1 MRIGILSTC
10 QFSMFSGGLANTTVA
25 LLETMKILGNDV
37 YLLNTNNGVEWFD
50 DCKLLTNTVKV
61 INIEKDSGK
70 CDEQFDLIIELTPY
84 FDSESQRRI
93 FSKKSVYLFRK
104 GILIPTI
111 EHSLYPV
118 ILQKYNFDGISEI
131 WSFNLLSDSDEIQ
144 IMETLTRKPVFSLP
158 YLWTPSIIEAHRT
171 EHNMP
176 IWYSVQ
182 AMIAQQNNGAL
193 PLWSPHIC
201 ETNTTSASS
210 CTIPML
216 IMRQAKANKF
226 PVSKYKVHNTD
237 QLLKSDFFKD
247 NVKRHCEIQDL
258 SGEFVGR
265 QRMIDFV
272 FEPMSCI
279 ISHVRFIPFKP
290 MLFDLAWFG
299 IPFIHNSEALNSI
312 SCFERYYYPNNKIS
326 VGVEKLGLM
335 HEDFVGGRGWFSLE
349 NLQETRKKLL
359 ESFTPMNTSIIEAY
373 KTRLDALHKVEAVK
387 TPTEVVKTPTEVVN
401 TPTEVV
407 KTPTEVVNTPTEV
420 VKTVTDEPL
429 PELNVSESKRKY
441 YIMFSDFWP
450 DFNNSYNFFSLLIE
464 NTKKDLDVVCCGE
477 AEMQHGV
484 QPDAIVFSAFGETW
498 KKYPNVP
505 KIYYTGEN
513 TPPLSESSIKLNLGF
528 GHADMVSDAYLRFPL
543 WILEIDWFNC
553 DKERI
558 SNPKPIPLEDCTN
571 VNFNALSR
579 KKKFCA
585 FVVSN
590 PNNPVRNLA
599 FEWLYSY
606 KPIDSGGRLF
616 NTIGDSLFAGGGGG
630 GGELKKFEFYKDYKF
645 CLTYENSSSQ
655 GYVTEKVLHAKAAGC
670 IPIYWGDP
678 KIERDFN
685 INGMID
691 ARDIR
696 TREELIAAVK
706 AIDENDEEYIKKYS
720 IPALD
725 SYRVDWARRTMAE
738 LASRILKIATTNK
751 VDVPRFVANPP
762 NPPKKQT
769 KIETPLVVTYA
780 TREFLP
786 SLSQWLA
793 SFDAQ
798 RAMIPNLEALVYLG
812 HDVPESTRTILSDSY
827 KFIRFAS
834 LPTEAPENFKD
845 IWDGK
850 HYAWKI
856 YIYQELANK
865 ENRMIFYLDAGGFM
879 CRWPTEYLLKAQ
891 ENDVCVLEDEQQFN
905 EQWCSD
911 KSKEIMKITQSE
923 LNINQIVGGIMAF
936 RAGSEKAKAY
946 FNEAWSYAQ
955 NRDCIVGEKWEGVCN
970 GKPFGHRHDQS
981 ILSILSIRHKLAKY
995 PLHNI
1000 YCDTSLRRTFLTNKN
1015 IYVHRGM
1022 FKIHEKFLTG
1032 IDECFVINLKRRK
1045 DRLERLYTSSPE
1057 FKNKIIEFEAV
1068 EGRNLQL
1075 TQSIARLFRPHDF
1088 MWKKAIMG
1096 CALSH
1101 LDLWYKLASEKPD
1114 IDNYLILEDDVK
1126 FQPEWQA
1133 RWREAQPYIPEN
1145 YDIIYLGGVL
1155 PPNRAGFEVTK
1166 DPVNKYFSRV
1176 KENNF
1181 FGQQQENRYFHF
1193 CAYAYVLTKQ
1203 GAQKIMALI
1212 QAKDGYYTSADHMLC
1227 NPVDFL
1233 NIYFLDPLVAGCYQ
1247 DDDPVYKSSEFNNFN
1262 RVDGF
1267 DSDLW
1272 NNDERFDRVEAELLA
1287 SSGELHPGKALQDA
1301 RNYVAPE
1308 PVVVKPT
1315 FEKIVT
1321 RDSNILNKICCLE
1334 TQDIEWSKL
1343 YEHSWLHELFGRP
1356 KIVELQKVK
1365 LDERPPVERPILLV
1379 QKGHFEN
1386 YHKLFSY
1393 YECNEIPYYIL
1404 HLSDE
1409 HENDDIS
1416 FYDNKNCL
1424 GVIRNYVRSGLNS
1437 KVNVIPL
1444 GYHFTIRE
1452 GIDNPFERTPQLP
1465 FRSNVWCFFGTN
1477 WNGRQAIINLLEPIE
1492 KNTYKL
1498 FDSWNDPNN
1507 LGREEYCATLLDSVF
1522 VPCMGGQ
1529 NSETFRLYEALE
1541 CGCIPIIINDEANAN
1556 YFKYINQYLPFLNIN
1571 SWSQVPT
1578 LITQLMKDKQSLETY
1593 RFILLNNYKQLKE
1606 NLKKDLERYK
1616 E

>member
-10 QFSMFSGGLANTTVA
+10 QFSMFSGGLANTTIAV
-25 LLETMKILGNDV
+25 LETMKILGNEV
-37 YLLNTNNGVEWFD
+37 SLLNTNTSVEWFE
-50 DCKLLTNTVKV
+50 DCKLLKEGIKV
-61 INIEKDSGK
+61 VNIEKDSGK
-70 CDEQFDLIIELTPY
+70 CEEQFDLIIELVPY
-84 FDSESQRRI
+84 FDSEAQRRV
-93 FSKKSVYLFRK
+93 FSKKSVFLFRK

-118 ILQKYNFDGISEI
+118 ILQKYNFDGVSEI
-131 WSFNLLSDSDEIQ
+131 WSFSQLSDSDEIQ

-158 YLWTPSIIEAHRT
+158 YLWTPSIIESHRN

-176 IWYSVQ
+176 TWYAVK
-182 AMIAQQNNGAL
+182 AMVAQQNNGAL

-210 CTIPML
+210 CTIPMVM
-216 IMRQAKANKF
+216 MRQAKASNF
-226 PVSKYKVHNTD
+226 PVNKYKVHNTD
-237 QLLKSDFFKD
+237 QLLKSQFFKD
-247 NVKRHCEIQDL
+247 NVQRHCEIEDL

-299 IPFIHNSEALNSI
+299 IPFIHNSEVLNSI
-312 SCFERYYYPNNKIS
+312 ACFERYYYPNNKIS
-326 VGVEKLGLM
+326 VGVDKLNLM
-335 HEDFVGGRGWFSLE
+335 HDDFINGKGWFSLE
-349 NLQETRKKLL
+349 NIQEIRKDIL
-359 ESFTPMNTSIIEAY
+359 EKFTCMNTSIVEAY
-373 KTRLDALHKVEAVK
+373 KNRLDALESPVKEETLPILQVE
-387 TPTEVVKTPTEVVN
+387 T
-401 TPTEVV
+401 
-407 KTPTEVVNTPTEV
+407 
-420 VKTVTDEPL
+420 
-429 PELNVSESKRKY
+429 KRKY

-450 DFNNSYNFFSLLIE
+450 DFDNSYNFFSLLIE
-464 NTKKDLDVVCCGE
+464 NTKHDLDVVCCGE
-477 AEMQHGV
+477 SELPSGI
-484 QPDAIVFSAFGETW
+484 QPDAIVFSAFGDTW
-498 KKYPNVP
+498 RKYPTVP

-513 TPPLSESSIKLNLGF
+513 SPPLNDVSVKLNLGF
-528 GHADMVSDAYLRFPL
+528 GHTDMVNDSYLRFPL

-571 VNFNALSR
+571 VDFSR
-579 KKKFCA
+579 KKNKFCA
-585 FVVSN
+585 FVVTN

-599 FEWLYSY
+599 FEWLYTY

-616 NTIGDSLFAGGGGG
+616 NTIGDQLFAGGGGG
-630 GGELKKFEFYKDYKF
+630 GGELKKYEFYKDYKF

-691 ARDIR
+691 ARNIH
-696 TREELIAAVK
+696 TKEELIAAVK
-706 AIDENDEEYIKKYS
+706 AIDENDEEYNKKFS

-738 LASRILKIATTNK
+738 LASRILKIATSNP
-751 VDVPRFVANPP
+751 VEVIRFAANPATH
-762 NPPKKQT
+762 KKAT
-769 KIETPLVVTYA
+769 SIETPLVVTYA

-786 SLSQWLA
+786 SLSQWAA
-793 SFDAQ
+793 SFEVQ
-798 RAMIPNLEALVYLG
+798 RSMVPNLEALVYLG
-812 HDVPESTRTILSDSY
+812 HDVPESTKEKLTENY
-827 KFIRFAS
+827 KFITFAS
-834 LPTEAPENFKD
+834 LPSEAPENFKD
-845 IWDGK
+845 IWDAK

-856 YIYQELANK
+856 YIYQELAK
-865 ENRMIFYLDAGGFM
+865 EQNRMIFYLDAGGFM
-879 CRWPTEYLLKAQ
+879 CRWPTEYLLAAQ
-891 ENDVCVLEDEQQFN
+891 ENDICVLEDDEQFN
-905 EQWCSD
+905 EQWCSE
-911 KSKEIMKITQSE
+911 KSKQIMKITQSE
-923 LNINQIVGGIMAF
+923 LREKQIVGGIMCF
-936 RAGSEKAKAY
+936 RGGSEKAKAY
-946 FNEAWSYAQ
+946 FNEAWTYAQ
-955 NRDCIVGEKWEGVCN
+955 MRDCIVGMKWEGMRN
-970 GKPFGHRHDQS
+970 NKPFGHRHDQS

-1015 IYVHRGM
+1015 IYVHRGR
-1022 FKIHEKFLTG
+1022 FTVHEPFLDN
-1032 IDECFVINLKRRK
+1032 IDDCFVINLKRRK
-1045 DRLERLYTSSPE
+1045 DRLERLYNNSPE
-1057 FKNKIIEFEAV
+1057 FKNKIIEFEAF
-1068 EGRNLQL
+1068 EGRKLQL

-1101 LDLWYKLASEKPD
+1101 LELWYKLASEKPD
-1114 IDNYLILEDDVK
+1114 INSYLILEDDVK
-1126 FQPEWQA
+1126 FVPGWQA
-1133 RWREAQPYIPEN
+1133 RWKEAQPHIPEN
-1145 YDIIYLGGVL
+1145 YDVIYLGGIL

-1166 DPVNKYFSRV
+1166 DPLNKYFSRV
-1176 KENNF
+1176 KENTF

-1193 CAYAYVLTKQ
+1193 CAYAYVLSKQ
-1203 GAQKIMALI
+1203 GAQKIMATI
-1212 QAKDGYYTSADHMLC
+1212 QAKDGYYTSADHMIC

-1247 DDDPVYKSSEFNNFN
+1247 DDDPIYKNSEFNNFN

-1272 NNDERFDRVEAELLA
+1272 NNDERFDKEEAEKLA
-1287 SSGELHPGKALQDA
+1287 CEGELNPAKALHEA
-1301 RNYVAPE
+1301 RKYVVETPTAT
-1308 PVVVKPT
+1308 T
-1315 FEKIVT
+1315 FEKVNT
-1321 RDSNILNKICCLE
+1321 NDPNILNKICCLE
-1334 TQDIEWSKL
+1334 TQDIEWNKL

-1365 LDERPPVERPILLV
+1365 LNEKPPVEKPILLV

-1386 YHKLFSY
+1386 YHKLFSF
-1393 YECNEIPYYIL
+1393 YEANNIQYYIL

-1409 HENDDIS
+1409 HANDDIS
-1416 FYDNKNCL
+1416 FYDNSNCL
-1424 GVIRNYVRSGLNS
+1424 GVIRNYIRSNLNS
-1437 KVNVIPL
+1437 KVKVIPL
-1444 GYHFTIRE
+1444 GYHFTVRE

-1465 FRSNVWCFFGTN
+1465 FRSNLWCFFGTN
-1477 WNGRQAIINLLEPIE
+1477 WNNRQSIIDLLKPIG

-1498 FDSWNDPNN
+1498 YDSWNDPAN

-1529 NSETFRLYEALE
+1529 NPETFRLYEALE
-1541 CGCIPIIINDEANAN
+1541 CGCIPILINDDTNAN
-1556 YFKYINQYLPFLNIN
+1556 YFHYISEHLPFLNVN
-1571 SWSQVPT
+1571 SWAQVPG
-1578 LITQLMKDKQSLETY
+1578 LMTQLFNDKQSLETY
-1593 RFILLNNYKQLKE
+1593 RFMLLNNYKQLKE
-1606 NLKKDLERYK
+1606 NLKKDLQRYK

>member
-10 QFSMFSGGLANTTVA
+10 QFSMFSGGLANTTMAVI
-25 LLETMKILGNDV
+25 ETMKILGNDV
-37 YLLNTNNGVEWFD
+37 TLLNTNTSVEWFE
-50 DCKLLTNTVKV
+50 DCKLLKEGIKV
-61 INIEKDSGK
+61 VNIEKDSGK
-70 CDEQFDLIIELTPY
+70 CEEQFDLVIELVPY
-84 FDSESQRRI
+84 FDSEAQRRT
-93 FSKKSVYLFRK
+93 FSKKSVFLFRK

-118 ILQKYNFDGISEI
+118 ILQKYNFDGVSEI
-131 WSFNLLSDSDEIQ
+131 WSFSELSDSDEIQ
-144 IMETLTRKPVFSLP
+144 IMETMTRKPVFSLP
-158 YLWTPSIIEAHRT
+158 YLWTPSIIESHRN

-176 IWYSVQ
+176 IWFSVQ

-216 IMRQAKANKF
+216 IMRQAKLSNF

-237 QLLKSDFFKD
+237 QLLNSQFFKD
-247 NVKRHCEIQDL
+247 NVKRHCETEDL

-299 IPFIHNSEALNSI
+299 IPFIHNSEVLNRI
-312 SCFERYYYPNNKIS
+312 TCFERYYYPNNKIS
-326 VGVEKLGLM
+326 VAVDKLNTM
-335 HEDFVGGRGWFSLE
+335 HEDFVSGKGWFSLD
-349 NLQETRKKLL
+349 NLQQVRKDIL
-359 ESFTPMNTSIIEAY
+359 ERFTCMNTSVVQSY
-373 KTRLDALHKVEAVK
+373 KNRLDALQSPVEE
-387 TPTEVVKTPTEVVN
+387 EV
-401 TPTEVV
+401 
-407 KTPTEVVNTPTEV
+407 
-420 VKTVTDEPL
+420 L
-429 PELNVSESKRKY
+429 PVINVETKRKY

-450 DFNNSYNFFSLLIE
+450 DFDNSYNFFSLLIE

-477 AEMQHGV
+477 SDLPSGIL
-484 QPDAIVFSAFGETW
+484 PDAIVFSAFGDTW
-498 KKYPNVP
+498 KKYPTVP

-513 TPPLSESSIKLNLGF
+513 SPPIIEESIKLNLGF
-528 GHADMVSDAYLRFPL
+528 SHSDMVTDSYLRFPL

-553 DKERI
+553 NKERI
-558 SNPKPIPLEDCTN
+558 SNPKPIPLEDCTS
-571 VNFNALSR
+571 VDFS
-579 KKKFCA
+579 KKKNKFCA
-585 FVVSN
+585 FVVTN

-599 FEWLYSY
+599 FEWLYTY

-616 NTIGDSLFAGGGGG
+616 NTIGDQLFAGGGGG
-630 GGELKKFEFYKDYKF
+630 GGELKKYEFYKDYKF

-691 ARDIR
+691 ARNIH
-696 TREELIAAVK
+696 TKEELIAAVK
-706 AIDENDEEYIKKYS
+706 AIDENHEEYMKKFS

-738 LASRILKIATTNK
+738 LASRILKIATSNPVEVT
-751 VDVPRFVANPP
+751 RFAASPP
-762 NPPKKQT
+762 VYSKKA
-769 KIETPLVVTYA
+769 KNVETPLVVTYA

-786 SLSQWLA
+786 SLSQWVA
-793 SFDAQ
+793 SFEAQ
-798 RAMIPNLEALVYLG
+798 RQLIPNLEALVYLG
-812 HDVPESTRTILSDSY
+812 HDVPESTKEKLTENY

-856 YIYQELANK
+856 YIYQELANQQ
-865 ENRMIFYLDAGGFM
+865 NRMVFYLDAGGFM

-891 ENDVCVLEDEQQFN
+891 ENDVCVLEDDEQFN

-911 KSKEIMKITQSE
+911 KSKQIMKITQSE
-923 LNINQIVGGIMAF
+923 LNNKQIVGGIMCF

-946 FNEAWSYAQ
+946 FNEAWTYAQ
-955 NRDCIVGEKWEGVCN
+955 MRDCIVGEKWEGMRN

-981 ILSILSIRHKLAKY
+981 ILSVLSIRHNLAKY

-1015 IYVHRGM
+1015 IYVHRGR
-1022 FKIHEKFLTG
+1022 FTVHEPFLDN
-1032 IDECFVINLKRRK
+1032 IDDCFVINLKRRN
-1045 DRLERLYTSSPE
+1045 DRLERLYSNSPE
-1057 FKNKIIEFEAV
+1057 FKNKIIEFEAF
-1068 EGRNLQL
+1068 EGRKLQL
-1075 TQSIARLFRPHDF
+1075 TQSMARLFRPHDF

-1101 LDLWYKLASEKPD
+1101 LELWYKLASEKPE
-1114 IDNYLILEDDVK
+1114 INSYLLLEDDVK
-1126 FQPEWQA
+1126 FVQGWQNI
-1133 RWREAQPYIPEN
+1133 WKEAQPHIPDN
-1145 YDIIYLGGVL
+1145 YDVIYLGGIL
-1155 PPNRAGFEVTK
+1155 PPNRPGFEASK
-1166 DPVNKYFSRV
+1166 DPINKYFSRV

-1193 CAYAYVLTKQ
+1193 CAYAYVLSKQ
-1203 GAQKIMALI
+1203 GAQKIMATI
-1212 QAKDGYYTSADHMLC
+1212 QAKDGYYTSADHMIC

-1247 DDDPVYKSSEFNNFN
+1247 DDDPVYKNSEFNNFN

-1272 NNDERFDRVEAELLA
+1272 NNDERFDKEEAEKLA
-1287 SSGELHPGKALQDA
+1287 SEGELNPAKALYEA
-1301 RNYVAPE
+1301 RNYITDTSVRT
-1308 PVVVKPT
+1308 T
-1315 FEKIVT
+1315 FEKVNT
-1321 RDSNILNKICCLE
+1321 NDPNILNKICCLE
-1334 TQDIEWSKL
+1334 TQDIEWNKL

-1365 LDERPPVERPILLV
+1365 LNEKPPVEKPILLV

-1386 YHKLFSY
+1386 YHNLFSFYESSGIQY
-1393 YECNEIPYYIL
+1393 YVL

-1409 HENDDIS
+1409 HGNDDIS
-1416 FYDNKNCL
+1416 FYDNSNCL
-1424 GVIRNYVRSGLNS
+1424 GVIRNYIRSGLNS
-1437 KVNVIPL
+1437 KVKVIPL
-1444 GYHFTIRE
+1444 GYHFTVRE
-1452 GIDNPFERTPQLP
+1452 GVDNPFERTPQLP
-1465 FRSNVWCFFGTN
+1465 FRSNLWCFFGTN
-1477 WNGRQAIINLLEPIE
+1477 WNNRQSIVDLLKPIG

-1498 FDSWNDPNN
+1498 YDSWNDPAN
-1507 LGREEYCATLLDSVF
+1507 LGREEYCAALLDSVF

-1529 NSETFRLYEALE
+1529 NPETFRLYEALE
-1541 CGCIPIIINDEANAN
+1541 CGCIPILINDDTSAN
-1556 YFKYINQYLPFLNIN
+1556 YFTYINEYLPFLNVN
-1571 SWSQVPT
+1571 SWAQVPG
-1578 LITQLMKDKQSLETY
+1578 LMTQLFNDKQSLETY
-1593 RFILLNNYKQLKE
+1593 RFMLLNNYRQLKE
-1606 NLKKDLERYK
+1606 NLKKDLQRYK